1 MKLTPQQISDDPSAQ
16 EPVLLLLQVPRA
28 NEKKA
33 LAAEQMLASLH
44 GLLTIPTAPSFFN
57 PNRVLSE
64 RISFEIAVINK
75 RIGFYVWVPRYL
87 KGFVEEQIYAQYP
100 MVQISEVAD
109 YSISETPFATTLIT
123 DLKLTGNDVL
133 PIKTFQS
140 FDVDPLAAITATLAK
155 FDEQEEAWAQL
166 IVRPAPERWHQK
178 SERYL
183 ASMKGA
189 KTSTSGLLKAL
200 WAPPEVA
207 TTQPKLAEHDQVRA
221 SATQEKSQ
229 KLAFE
234 TVLRIVYRGHVN
246 DAQAKLRIQSIIAS
260 YKQFNTTYLNGFEHG
275 RLQNVA
281 QLPLS
286 YVDRTFEKQHYMLNI
301 EEVATL
307 YHLPHTNVET
317 PFILWAASQT
327 AEPPA
332 NLPIATT
339 ERDDIS
345 PVATTHF
352 RGHNTAFG
360 LPRSDRGR
368 HLYIIGQTGVGKSGM
383 LELLTISDIY
393 SPYGFAIVDPHGDY
407 AQNVLQRIP
416 AERAK
421 DVIYFNAADTE
432 FPIAFNPME
441 VYDPKL
447 KNHTCSELIGVL
459 KRMFESWGPRLEYI
473 LRYSIL
479 ALLDYPNATM
489 LDITRVLTDKT
500 FRKKVLSYVQDPVV
514 LNFWNVEFA
523 SWNDKF
529 AAEAV
534 APVLNKVGAFTANP
548 LVRNI
553 IGQPKSSFNIR
564 QIMDE
569 RKILIINL
577 TRGLV
582 GEDNAALLGAL
593 IVTKIQMAAM
603 SRADIPLEQR
613 IPFYLYVD
621 EFQNFATDSFATI
634 LSEARKYSLNLT
646 VANQYIAQMLPQV
659 KDAVFG
665 NVGSIIGFRMSAD
678 DARTMMRYFEPAF
691 TDYDLIHMHNRHFV
705 LSMAIEGE
713 KAPAFSAI
721 SLNLPELTSDYTD
734 FIVAHSRERYA
745 LHRSQVETLVN
756 EQYLVAGTKPPAN
769 QPNAPKT
776 SGADR
781 AAPKSASD
789 KDKASPE
796 QNRGSK
802 PGQPRAD
809 TARRD
814 SGNSKKPARAS
825 ERSPASQTV
834 TTAPERKAQRVAA
847 PKPPL
852 ASNLPQGIGALLS
865 HALLEQDAALT
876 EPESASSPALPRSE
890 RTAVPQ
896 VETNNQGTNVAE
908 SARSPASKTSSAH
921 PEASKN
927 ELPQQPTADQA
938 SRRPAQFEAKI
949 PQEPREV
956 VTLFSRDQDSEMP
969 ETQLADIPFVLG
981 VHRPRPESAAEP
993 APKGHAPEQR
1003 SSARAAADSKATEHS
1018 EPKPPASKRRRRR
1031 KRSGGA
1037 KSAGASGPAS

>member
-1 MKLTPQQISDDPSAQ
+1 MKLTPQQTADDPSAQ

-44 GLLTIPTAPSFFN
+44 GLLTIPAAPSFFS
-57 PNRVLSE
+57 PNRILSE

-100 MVQISEVAD
+100 MVQISEVPD

-200 WAPPEVA
+200 WTPPEVA

-246 DAQAKLRIQSIIAS
+246 EAQAKLRMQSIIAS

-275 RLQNVA
+275 RLQNVV
-281 QLPLS
+281 QLPMS
-286 YVDRTFEKQHYMLNI
+286 YIDRTFEKQHYMLNI

-345 PVATTHF
+345 PIATTHF

-489 LDITRVLTDKT
+489 LDITRVLTDKA
-500 FRKKVLSYVQDPVV
+500 FRKKVLSYVKDPVV

-593 IVTKIQMAAM
+593 VVTKIQMAAM

-756 EQYLVAGTKPPAN
+756 EQYLVPGKSPAPAN
-769 QPNAPKT
+769 QPNT
-776 SGADR
+776 
-781 AAPKSASD
+781 PKSSGTEKQAAQKSTLD
-789 KDKASPE
+789 RSKASAE
-796 QNRGSK
+796 QNRAPK

-809 TARRD
+809 SEARRD
-814 SGNSKKPARAS
+814 SGNSKKPSRPP
-825 ERSPASQTV
+825 EKSPAPQASASTPER
-834 TTAPERKAQRVAA
+834 TAPRAA
-847 PKPPL
+847 TPKPPL
-852 ASNLPQGIGALLS
+852 ANNLPQGIGALLS
-865 HALLEQDAALT
+865 HALLEQDAPVAATASAPARPKVAAGPQLEIRTHEAKAT
-876 EPESASSPALPRSE
+876 EPVRPAPAKLSFSQSE
-890 RTAVPQ
+890 NQKTEVPL
-896 VETNNQGTNVAE
+896 
-908 SARSPASKTSSAH
+908 SSATIRTGQR
-921 PEASKN
+921 P
-927 ELPQQPTADQA
+927 DQL
-938 SRRPAQFEAKI
+938 EAKI
-949 PQEPREV
+949 SQEPRDV
-956 VTLFSRDQDSEMP
+956 VTLFSRDQAGEMP

-981 VHRPRPESAAEP
+981 VHQSRPEPAAVSV
-993 APKGHAPEQR
+993 PKRRSSEKHSTAQTTGSQAPE
-1003 SSARAAADSKATEHS
+1003 SS
-1018 EPKPPASKRRRRR
+1018 EPKPSANKRRRRR
-1031 KRSGGA
+1031 RRSGGA
-1037 KSAGASGPAS
+1037 KPSAPSGAAS